1 MPDLQDLAML
11 KTTEKRVF
19 VANQLIHVGKLGLLA
34 KRQKIIRFPSCWNLA
49 DFEYLEMQ
57 LCQLETG
64 ETAVLGVFKTKCQ
77 VMNGGAAHD

>member
-1 MPDLQDLAML
+1 MPDVLDLAML

-34 KRQKIIRFPSCWNLA
+34 KRQKFVRFPAAWNLA

-57 LCQLETG
+57 LCQLENG
-64 ETAVLGVFKTKCQ
+64 ETAILAICKTRSQ
-77 VMNGGAAHD
+77 VENHA